1 MQGRPK
7 TTPTGPAFVQEVRV
21 TTLNNETSNAL
32 AQIKDDLSRF
42 ELEPDLR
49 NSVKEHY
56 QHLESLAASLRKLGI
71 DGKTI
76 DHHVT
81 QIFEK
86 YRVELMRNIERLE
99 LA

>member
-1 MQGRPK
+1 
-7 TTPTGPAFVQEVRV
+7 V
-21 TTLNNETSNAL
+21 TTLNNQASGAL

>member
-1 MQGRPK
+1 M
-7 TTPTGPAFVQEVRV
+7 
-21 TTLNNETSNAL
+21 TTLNNETSGAL

-42 ELEPDLR
+42 EMEPDLR

-56 QHLESLAASLRKLGI
+56 QHLESLAAGLRKLGI
-71 DGKTI
+71 DGETI
-76 DHHVT
+76 NHHVT

-86 YRVELMRNIERLE
+86 YRLELMRNIERLE

>member
-1 MQGRPK
+1 MELTVRD
-7 TTPTGPAFVQEVRV
+7 ARV
-21 TTLNNETSNAL
+21 TTLNNNSETSGAL

-49 NSVKEHY
+49 NSVREHY

-76 DHHVT
+76 DHHVV

-86 YRVELMRNIERLE
+86 YRMELMRNIERLE
-99 LA
+99 RA

>member
-1 MQGRPK
+1 MHRRPK
-7 TTPTGPAFVQEVRV
+7 TTSKRWNPVQEARV
-21 TTLNNETSNAL
+21 TILDSQTSGAL

-49 NSVKEHY
+49 NSVREHY
-56 QHLESLAASLRKLGI
+56 QHLESLAASLGKLGI

>member
-1 MQGRPK
+1 MIPLQNDA
-7 TTPTGPAFVQEVRV
+7 TD
-21 TTLNNETSNAL
+21 AL

-42 ELEPDLR
+42 ELRPDLC
-49 NSVKEHY
+49 NSVREHY
-56 QHLESLAASLRKLGI
+56 QHLESLATSLRRLGI

>member
-1 MQGRPK
+1 M
-7 TTPTGPAFVQEVRV
+7 RV
-21 TTLNNETSNAL
+21 ATLNNETSGAL

-49 NSVKEHY
+49 NSVREHY